1 MSKKSSAVVVVPD
14 KLWITYDSRG
24 NKTGTMRTDPATPGG
39 MIHYLSDGSKVVL
52 DNALELFDFVQ
63 RETVDNLQQNHVF
76 GYPVQEVETFKLQ
89 ERDNLPTFTKK
100 LDSKVYFAAGYY
112 GINFSNGGWMDS
124 FCPKVSTL
132 RKYEFVGPF
141 KNLTDAQIAI
151 RRKERAQEK
160 WSVLYVGLW
169 AIVTNM

>member
-1 MSKKSSAVVVVPD
+1 MAKDKHQAVVVIAG

-24 NKTGTMRTDPATPGG
+24 NKTGTMRTDPTNPGW
-39 MIHYLSDGSKVVL
+39 MIQYLSDGSKIAHDSDSVQ
-52 DNALELFDFVQ
+52 DLFEFTD
-63 RETVDNLQQNHVF
+63 RDTVDNLQQSHVF
-76 GYPVQEVETFKLQ
+76 GYPVPEVETFKLQ
-89 ERDNLPTFTKK
+89 ERDNLPTFTKT
-100 LDSKVYFAAGYY
+100 LESKVYFAAGYY
-112 GINFSNGGWMDS
+112 GINFPNGGWMDS

-160 WSVLYVGLW
+160 
-169 AIVTNM
+169 